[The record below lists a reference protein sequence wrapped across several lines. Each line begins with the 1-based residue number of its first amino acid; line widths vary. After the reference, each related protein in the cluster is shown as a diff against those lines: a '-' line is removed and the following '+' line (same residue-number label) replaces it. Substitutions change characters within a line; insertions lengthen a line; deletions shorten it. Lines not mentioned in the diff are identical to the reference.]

1 MKGSI
6 AIAMG
11 AALFAGAASL
21 PLQAAAK
28 AARHSFEGRL
38 QGAAQRARPAGLQRQ
53 LEQRLHDA
61 RVPPRRHQGRRPT
74 PRKKPGRLEKIDT
87 QAAEESDKPIDPSV
101 GLPKVG
107 GDAPIPGT
115 RPEFVAAGGGTGG
128 YDRGWLDPGNGF
140 MRVNGEARTS
150 IITTPDGR
158 APKMINGKTEPVR
171 PPGLG
176 GFDNPED
183 RTLGDRC
190 LQFGRNAPAPMMGNG
205 FYNNDYQIVQ
215 TKDEVAIYVEVIH
228 DVRHIRLN
236 GKHRTDGVRTWMG
249 DSIGHY
255 EGDTLVVETINLP
268 KQQAYH
274 GSWENLVVTERFTR
288 KGPDRLHYAYT
299 IHDPTTWAQDWG
311 GEYEFHPLKGQL
323 YEYACHE
330 GNYALEHILAGA
342 REEEKRVKV
351 ASRGE

>member
-28 AARHSFEGRL
+28 APPSKTYKAPRNPLGQPDFS
-38 QGAAQRARPAGLQRQ
+38 GAWSNVSMTPESRPAAIKGATYSP
-53 LEQRLHDA
+53 EEA
-61 RVPPRRHQGRRPT
+61 R
-74 PRKKPGRLEKIDT
+74 RLEKIDT

-171 PPGLG
+171 PARSWRLRQPGGPHPRRSL
-176 GFDNPED
+176 PSV
-183 RTLGDRC
+183 R
-190 LQFGRNAPAPMMGNG
+190 PATPP
-205 FYNNDYQIVQ
+205 
-215 TKDEVAIYVEVIH
+215 
-228 DVRHIRLN
+228 RR
-236 GKHRTDGVRTWMG
+236 
-249 DSIGHY
+249 
-255 EGDTLVVETINLP
+255 
-268 KQQAYH
+268 
-274 GSWENLVVTERFTR
+274 
-288 KGPDRLHYAYT
+288 
-299 IHDPTTWAQDWG
+299 
-311 GEYEFHPLKGQL
+311 
-323 YEYACHE
+323 
-330 GNYALEHILAGA
+330 
-342 REEEKRVKV
+342 
-351 ASRGE
+351 